1 MPRLDAERLAT
12 WRLLTTGVARLE
24 RAVDAALVGAFDIT
38 LEQFEVLGALQ
49 RADGSLR
56 LHELSD
62 ELAAVASS
70 LSRRID
76 RMEDNGWVTRARGRN
91 PSDGRAVAIVL
102 TREGRDIWRDA
113 NVMYRRMVQNV
124 FARHLSETD
133 LHALGRVFGKVG
145 EPEPVTVEDLM
156 W

>member
-1 MPRLDAERLAT
+1 VPRLDAERLAT
-12 WRLLTTGVARLE
+12 WRLLTTGVVRLE
-24 RAVDAALVGAFDIT
+24 RAVDAALVGTFGIT

-56 LHELSD
+56 VSELTN
-62 ELAAVASS
+62 ELAAVPSS
-70 LSRRID
+70 LSRRLD
-76 RMEDNGWVTRARGRN
+76 RMEDLGWIERARRTHE
-91 PSDGRAVAIVL
+91 SDARSVSVVL
-102 TREGRDIWRDA
+102 TRDGRDLWRDA
-113 NVMYRRMVQNV
+113 NVIYRRTVQNV

-145 EPEPVTVEDLM
+145 EPEPTVVDDLL